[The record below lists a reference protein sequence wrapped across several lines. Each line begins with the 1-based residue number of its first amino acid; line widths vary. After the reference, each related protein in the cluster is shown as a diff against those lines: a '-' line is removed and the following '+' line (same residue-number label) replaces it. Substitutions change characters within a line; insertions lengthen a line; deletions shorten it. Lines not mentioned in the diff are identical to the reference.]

1 MFSVSLNKFVRLI
14 FYRIPTAIVSVSYN
28 YVKNHNFRKKY
39 FIDILSNIL
48 NIERIPWNIISTL
61 KFLL

>member
-48 NIERIPWNIISTL
+48 NIERIP
-61 KFLL
+61 